1 VRVLVRTDAAGA
13 THALTARIAELGME
27 FSIGAYLHHFDIH
40 AILRMIP
47 KHAWTPAYNADGKPR
62 DGAWVAEVTDLA
74 DLTPRPTDPAQR
86 APHPSAQLASP
97 TMKAIGSPGS

>member
-1 VRVLVRTDAAGA
+1 MLVRTDAAGA

-62 DGAWVAEVTDLA
+62 DGAWWPRSPWTAPGLLEAVGSGKDEPHGSDEEV
-74 DLTPRPTDPAQR
+74 
-86 APHPSAQLASP
+86 
-97 TMKAIGSPGS
+97 PG